1 MDGGAV
7 EREELLVLSQV
18 NHATCTHVQCT
29 VEHYSFNH
37 LKVQCAALSCMSVS
51 TRKAKGAGNR
61 FCFCAIDAKESEK
74 RALRRVSRF
83 LMPDMREEAGQGK
96 IRKQSVGLLG
106 VGHSRLF
113 VFVYL

>member
-1 MDGGAV
+1 MLRSPAC
-7 EREELLVLSQV
+7 LSPQGR
-18 NHATCTHVQCT
+18 
-29 VEHYSFNH
+29 
-37 LKVQCAALSCMSVS
+37 
-51 TRKAKGAGNR
+51 RKEPGID
-61 FCFCAIDAKESEK
+61 FVFVPFDAKESEK
-74 RALRRVSRF
+74 RALQRVSRF